1 MTNGELTNGELTIA
15 RVNTAG
21 GEVYE
26 CGATGSC
33 AFDSFRFSAIRT
45 GLAALVIGLTSSDIR
60 AGVVAEIAADWSRYG
75 PFIPTNQHATYLST
89 MALPGTYAGNH
100 ELHALS
106 RLYRV
111 AIKVWGATQAHDVT
125 IRADTV
131 GTDAPTVH
139 LARRDAGDF
148 RDHYWAVIFPPHE
161 VGSPIVP
168 PTLAC
173 VQRMRV
179 ASPFP

>member
-1 MTNGELTNGELTIA
+1 MA
-15 RVNTAG
+15 
-21 GEVYE
+21 
-26 CGATGSC
+26 
-33 AFDSFRFSAIRT
+33 
-45 GLAALVIGLTSSDIR
+45 LTSLEIR
-60 AGVVAEIAADWSRYG
+60 AGVVTEMAVDWARYAPFIAAD
-75 PFIPTNQHATYLST
+75 QHATYLAD

-100 ELHALS
+100 ELFALS
-106 RLYRV
+106 RLYGVR
-111 AIKVWGATQAHDVT
+111 IRVWGATEAHDVT

-131 GTDAPTVH
+131 EADAPTVH
-139 LARRDAGDF
+139 LAHRDAGDF